1 VLENK
6 GIKSNTSKLV
16 DPRALLT
23 MNGVVVAFDA
33 VLLAVVEGILELAN
47 DVHEDVHVRG
57 SFLGG
62 LLASDEGELGEV
74 GIAIVEVGAGSI
86 QSGQDPLVGVVE
98 GTVVV
103 VVVLVVDVGTPG
115 AVGVH
120 LLHGAGGE
128 AGDGTRVVVVN
139 ERVVAVAIFG
149 TIDLEVSVGGEAAD
163 GVLEAGLG
171 KSTDLALHVR
181 VLVIGGIVLDADLGG
196 AAGVVI
202 EGLAGDGRAVVTL
215 AMDLGALADGSGEG
229 SLKDDLGVGLGVA
242 TLEVDLLGNIEGV
255 LGTFGK
261 LRLKG
266 GLVTVDGILRKMKG
280 GEDVN
285 R

>member
-1 VLENK
+1 M
-6 GIKSNTSKLV
+6 
-16 DPRALLT
+16 DPRDLLT
-23 MNGVVVAFDA
+23 MNGIVVAIDA

-47 DVHEDVHVRG
+47 DVHEDAHVRG

-62 LLASDEGELGEV
+62 LLTSDEGEPGEV

-103 VVVLVVDVGTPG
+103 VVVLVVDVGTSG
-115 AVGVH
+115 AFGVH

-128 AGDGTRVVVVN
+128 AGDGTLVVVVN
-139 ERVVAVAIFG
+139 EGVVAVAILG
-149 TIDLEVSVGGEAAD
+149 TIDLDVSAGGEAAD
-163 GVLEAGLG
+163 GVLEVGLG

-181 VLVIGGIVLDADLGG
+181 VLIIGGIVLDADLGG

-202 EGLAGDGRAVVTL
+202 EGLAGDGLAVVIL
-215 AMDLGALADGSGEG
+215 AMDIGALADGSGER
-229 SLKDDLGVGLGVA
+229 SLKVDLGVGLGAA
-242 TLEVDLLGNIEGV
+242 TLEVDLLGNVEGV

-266 GLVTVDGILRKMKG
+266 SLVTVDASLRKIK
-280 GEDVN
+280 
-285 R
+285 

>member
-1 VLENK
+1 
-6 GIKSNTSKLV
+6 
-16 DPRALLT
+16 
-23 MNGVVVAFDA
+23 MNGVVVAIDA

-62 LLASDEGELGEV
+62 LLTSDEGEPGEV

-86 QSGQDPLVGVVE
+86 QSGHDPLVGVVE

-103 VVVLVVDVGTPG
+103 VVVLVVAVGTSG
-115 AVGVH
+115 ALGVH

-139 ERVVAVAIFG
+139 EGVVAVGILG
-149 TIDLEVSVGGEAAD
+149 TVDLDDSAGGEAAD
-163 GVLEAGLG
+163 GVFEVDLG

-181 VLVIGGIVLDADLGG
+181 ILVIGGIVLDADLGG

-202 EGLAGDGRAVVTL
+202 EGLAADALAVFIL
-215 AMDLGALADGSGEG
+215 AMDLGTLAEGRGEG
-229 SLKDDLGVGLGVA
+229 TLKDDLGVGLGAA
-242 TLEVDLLGNIEGV
+242 TLEVDLLGIVEGF
-255 LGTFGK
+255 LGTLGK

-266 GLVTVDGILRKMKG
+266 GLVTVDGVLRKKKG
-280 GEDVN
+280 GDDVN
-285 R
+285 W